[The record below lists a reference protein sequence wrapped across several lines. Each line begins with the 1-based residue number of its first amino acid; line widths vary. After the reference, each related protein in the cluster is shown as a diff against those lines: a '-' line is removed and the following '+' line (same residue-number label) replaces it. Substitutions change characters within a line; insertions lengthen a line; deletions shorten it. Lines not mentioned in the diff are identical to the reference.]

1 MRFIPDICALAILIY
16 TTYRYIHAGI
26 ASIYRRLMFRII
38 ANIANG
44 TTVPQF
50 NRWCS
55 VYSVFAWNLT
65 PAFVVG
71 IVADI
76 PLPEQWYSGQYVL
89 GTHHLRLLGQAE
101 LADRDCRVFITMVL
115 ATLYAAN
122 VRADLLSQCRVVHEY
137 WRAAIDR
144 AWWLWPVVHIYERC
158 ERRAY
163 PFRKLSPAAIGYYV
177 LFVHGTMH
185 WAGGVYN
192 LTRVI
197 RACVKIFR

>member
-1 MRFIPDICALAILIY
+1 MRFILEICAAILLVY
-16 TTYRYIHAGI
+16 TTYLYIRAAI
-26 ASIYRRLMFRII
+26 ACIYRRLMCRII
-38 ANIANG
+38 ANIVNAV
-44 TTVPQF
+44 TVPQF

-71 IVADI
+71 IVSGVY
-76 PLPEQWYSGQYVL
+76 LPEQWYNGRYVL
-89 GTHHLRLLGQAE
+89 GAHHLKLLALSE
-101 LADRDCRVFITMVL
+101 IADRDCRVFITMVL

-122 VRADLLSQCRVVHEY
+122 VRADLMGRCQVVHEY
-137 WRAAIDR
+137 WQAAIDR

-163 PFRKLSPAAIGYYV
+163 PFSELSPNTLGYYV
-177 LFVHGTMH
+177 LFVHGTTH